1 MEEFANLKDG
11 AARCETEEP
20 PELQGSMQCR
30 GLNFVLNTAST

>member
-20 PELQGSMQCR
+20 PELQGLYNAM
-30 GLNFVLNTAST
+30 